1 MPEVQMKIQ
10 QMFGNFH
17 ILELAI
23 LKHSSTIVI
32 LTFTCRMLK
41 LVKLQKSI
49 ERNIVDKLIRI
60 KLKFFRLYLS
70 PL

>member
-1 MPEVQMKIQ
+1 MLEVQMKIQ

-32 LTFTCRMLK
+32 LTFTCRMLEN
-41 LVKLQKSI
+41 LFF
-49 ERNIVDKLIRI
+49 I
-60 KLKFFRLYLS
+60 KTCKITKKH
-70 PL
+70 